1 MRLPIILLFTLVNSI
16 AYAQHSRYII
26 EFRSKEATTYSLN
39 NPSTFLS
46 ESTIERR
53 NRFNIAIDSTDLPVP
68 NSYIDSIRIAGN
80 VEIINTSKWLN
91 QVLIKTN
98 DAAALEKIRNFPFV
112 KNQFAIAQK
121 AIKSKESGRLN
132 IGRPIKKEK
141 SIETLQNLSS
151 LNYGY
156 AGPQITIHEG
166 EYLHNKGFQGAGIKI
181 AVLDAGFYKYQN
193 IAAFDSLR
201 LNNRILDT
209 WDFVQQNS
217 SVNEDDAH
225 GMWCLSI
232 LAANMPGTFV
242 GSAPEASYYLYRT
255 EEVATEF
262 PVEEQ
267 NWASA
272 AEQADSLGVDII
284 TSSLGYNQF
293 DDTVFNHTYSDM
305 NGRNTMI
312 TRAAAFAINK
322 GIIVTNSAGND
333 GAKKWKYIVAPA
345 DGIDVLTVGAINI
358 LQKVAPFS
366 SYGPSS
372 DGRVK
377 PDVTSVGWNTYLI
390 STTGEVGRGSGTS
403 FSNPNIA
410 GLTACLWQ
418 AFPTLS
424 NKEIINAIR
433 QSSDHYTNPDD
444 RVGYG
449 IPNMHKAYTILEV
462 IQQSKEL
469 KKNLKND
476 RLKIFPNPISNQF
489 NIFYK
494 SDLAGKVN
502 FQLIDLSGKL
512 IRTNSFELVKDSY
525 QLFLI
530 DNLSS
535 LSPGEYILR
544 YNDGVNSGNI
554 KLLK

>member
-1 MRLPIILLFTLVNSI
+1 MRLAIILLCTLVSSI

-26 EFRSKEATTYSLN
+26 EFRHKEGTTHTLN

-46 ESTIERR
+46 ESCIERR
-53 NRFNIAIDSTDLPVP
+53 NRFNIALDSSDLPIP
-68 NSYIDSIRIAGN
+68 HAYLDSILLSGN

-98 DAAALEKIRNFPFV
+98 DALALEKIINFPFV
-112 KNQFAIAQK
+112 KHKFAIAQK
-121 AIKSKESGRLN
+121 AMKSKESGRLN
-132 IGRPIKKEK
+132 IGKPLKKENAI
-141 SIETLQNLSS
+141 SPILSATS

-166 EYLHNKGFQGAGIKI
+166 EFLHNKGFQGAGIKI

-193 IAAFDSLR
+193 ITAFDSLR
-201 LNNRILDT
+201 INNRILDT

-232 LAANMPGTFV
+232 LAANIPGTFV
-242 GSAPEASYYLYRT
+242 GSAPEASYFLYRT
-255 EEVATEF
+255 EDVATEF
-262 PVEEQ
+262 PIEEQ
-267 NWASA
+267 NWAAA

-293 DDTVFNHTYSDM
+293 DDSVFNHSYSDM
-305 NGRNTMI
+305 NGQNTMI
-312 TRAAAFAINK
+312 TRAASSANNK
-322 GIIVTNSAGND
+322 GIIVTNSAGNE

-345 DGIDVLTVGAINI
+345 DGIDVLAVGAINI
-358 LQKVAPFS
+358 LQKVAAFS

-390 STTGEVGRGSGTS
+390 SSTGEVGRGSGTS

-444 RVGYG
+444 RIGYG
-449 IPNMHKAYTILEV
+449 IPNMHEAYTILEG
-462 IQQSKEL
+462 IQRSKEL

-476 RLKIFPNPISNQF
+476 KLKIFPNPISNQF

-494 SDLAGKVN
+494 SDFAGKVN
-502 FQLIDLSGKL
+502 FQLIDLSGRL
-512 IRTNSFELVKDSY
+512 IRTESFELMKDSY

-530 DNLSS
+530 NNLSG
-535 LSPGEYILR
+535 LSAGEYILR

>member
-1 MRLPIILLFTLVNSI
+1 M
-16 AYAQHSRYII
+16 
-26 EFRSKEATTYSLN
+26 
-39 NPSTFLS
+39 
-46 ESTIERR
+46 
-53 NRFNIAIDSTDLPVP
+53 
-68 NSYIDSIRIAGN
+68 
-80 VEIINTSKWLN
+80 
-91 QVLIKTN
+91 
-98 DAAALEKIRNFPFV
+98 
-112 KNQFAIAQK
+112 
-121 AIKSKESGRLN
+121 KSKESGRLN
-132 IGRPIKKEK
+132 IGKPLKKENA
-141 SIETLQNLSS
+141 ITPILSATS

-166 EYLHNKGFQGAGIKI
+166 EFLHNKGFQGAGIKI
-181 AVLDAGFYKYQN
+181 AVFDAGFYKYQN
-193 IAAFDSLR
+193 ITAFDSLR
-201 LNNRILDT
+201 INNRILDT
-209 WDFVQQNS
+209 WDFVQQNG

-232 LAANMPGTFV
+232 LAANIPGTFV

-255 EEVATEF
+255 EDVATEF
-262 PVEEQ
+262 PIEEQ
-267 NWASA
+267 NWAAA

-293 DDTVFNHTYSDM
+293 DDSVFNHTYSDM
-305 NGRNTMI
+305 NGQNTMI
-312 TRAAAFAINK
+312 TRASTYAINK
-322 GIIVTNSAGND
+322 GIIITNSAGNE
-333 GAKKWKYIVAPA
+333 GARKWKYIVAPA

-358 LQKVAPFS
+358 LQKVAAFS

-377 PDVTSVGWNTYLI
+377 PDVTSVGWNTFLI
-390 STTGEVGRGSGTS
+390 SSTGEVGRGNGTS

-444 RVGYG
+444 RIGYG
-449 IPNMHKAYTILEV
+449 IPNMHKAYTILEGL
-462 IQQSKEL
+462 QRSKDL
-469 KKNLKND
+469 KRILKND

-494 SDLAGKVN
+494 SDLTGKVN
-502 FQLIDLSGKL
+502 FQLIDLSGRL
-512 IRTNSFELVKDSY
+512 IRTESFELMKDSY

-530 DNLSS
+530 DNLSG
-535 LSPGEYILR
+535 LSAGEYILR

>member
-1 MRLPIILLFTLVNSI
+1 MLVSSL

-26 EFRSKEATTYSLN
+26 AFRHKEATTYTLN

-46 ESTIERR
+46 VSCIERR
-53 NRFNIAIDSTDLPVP
+53 NRFNIAIDSSDLPIP
-68 NSYIDSIRIAGN
+68 HAYLDSIRLSGN

-98 DAAALEKIRNFPFV
+98 DAAALEKIRTFPFV
-112 KNQFAIAQK
+112 KNDFAIAQK

-132 IGRPIKKEK
+132 IGRPIKKENAIAPTV
-141 SIETLQNLSS
+141 SATS

-156 AGPQITIHEG
+156 AGPQITLHEG
-166 EYLHNKGFQGAGIKI
+166 EFLHNKGFQGAGIKI
-181 AVLDAGFYKYQN
+181 AVFDAGFYKYQN
-193 IAAFDSLR
+193 ITAFDSLR
-201 LNNRILDT
+201 INNRILDT
-209 WDFVQQNS
+209 WDFVQQNG

-232 LAANMPGTFV
+232 LAANIPGTFV

-255 EEVATEF
+255 EDVATEF
-262 PVEEQ
+262 PIEEQ
-267 NWASA
+267 NWAAA

-293 DDTVFNHTYSDM
+293 DDSVFNHTYSDM
-305 NGRNTMI
+305 NGQTTMI
-312 TRAAAFAINK
+312 TRASTYAINK
-322 GIIVTNSAGND
+322 GIIITNSAGNE
-333 GAKKWKYIVAPA
+333 GARKWKYIVAPA
-345 DGIDVLTVGAINI
+345 DGTDVLTVGAINI
-358 LQKVAPFS
+358 LKKVAAFS

-377 PDVTSVGWNTYLI
+377 PDVTSVGWNTFLI
-390 STTGEVGRGSGTS
+390 SSTGEVGRGNGTS

-424 NKEIINAIR
+424 NKEIINAVR

-444 RVGYG
+444 RIGYG
-449 IPNMHKAYTILEV
+449 IPNMHKAYTILEGL
-462 IQQSKEL
+462 QRSKDL
-469 KKNLKND
+469 KRILKND

-494 SDLAGKVN
+494 SDLTGKVN
-502 FQLIDLSGKL
+502 FQLIDLSGRL
-512 IRTNSFELVKDSY
+512 IRTESFELMKDSY

-530 DNLSS
+530 DNLSG
-535 LSPGEYILR
+535 LSAGEYILR

>member
-1 MRLPIILLFTLVNSI
+1 MRLAIILLCLLVSSL

-26 EFRSKEATTYSLN
+26 EFRHKEATTYTLN

-46 ESTIERR
+46 VSCIERR
-53 NRFNIAIDSTDLPVP
+53 NRFNIAIDSTDLPIP
-68 NSYIDSIRIAGN
+68 HAYLDSIRLSGN

-98 DAAALEKIRNFPFV
+98 DAQALEKIRNFPFV
-112 KNQFAIAQK
+112 KNEFAIAQK
-121 AIKSKESGRLN
+121 AMKSKESGRLN
-132 IGRPIKKEK
+132 IGKPLKKENA
-141 SIETLQNLSS
+141 ITPILSATS

-166 EYLHNKGFQGAGIKI
+166 EFLHNKGFQGAGIKI

-193 IAAFDSLR
+193 IPAFDSLR
-201 LNNRILDT
+201 INNRILDT
-209 WDFVQQNS
+209 WDFVQQNG

-232 LAANMPGTFV
+232 LAANIPGTFV

-255 EEVATEF
+255 EDVATEF
-262 PVEEQ
+262 PIEEQ
-267 NWASA
+267 NWAAA

-293 DDTVFNHTYSDM
+293 DDSVFNHTYSDM
-305 NGRNTMI
+305 NGQTTMI
-312 TRAAAFAINK
+312 TRASTYAINK
-322 GIIVTNSAGND
+322 GIIITNSAGNE
-333 GAKKWKYIVAPA
+333 GARKWKYIVAPA
-345 DGIDVLTVGAINI
+345 DGTDVLTVGAINI
-358 LQKVAPFS
+358 LQKVASFS

-377 PDVTSVGWNTYLI
+377 PDVTSVGWNTFLI
-390 STTGEVGRGSGTS
+390 SSTGEVGRGSGTS

-444 RVGYG
+444 RIGYG
-449 IPNMHKAYTILEV
+449 IPNMHKAYTILEGL
-462 IQQSKEL
+462 QRSKDL
-469 KKNLKND
+469 KRILKND
-476 RLKIFPNPISNQF
+476 RLKIFPNPISTQF

-494 SDLAGKVN
+494 SDLTGKVN
-502 FQLIDLSGKL
+502 FQLIDLSGRL
-512 IRTNSFELVKDSY
+512 IRTESFELIKDSY

-530 DNLSS
+530 DNLSG
-535 LSPGEYILR
+535 LSAGEYILR